1 MNNEPVA
8 PFFTAT
14 MARLYAEQGYLRKA
28 AQIYGYLLQLEP
40 DREDLRE
47 CLQGLEEQ
55 IHLQTHASRKELGL
69 MLRDWAETLRKQK
82 KLKPKG

>member
-1 MNNEPVA
+1 
-8 PFFTAT
+8 

-47 CLQGLEEQ
+47 RLQALEEQ
-55 IHLQTHASRKELGL
+55 ISRQTHPSRKELGL
-69 MLRDWAETLRKQK
+69 MLREWAGTLREQK